1 MKNHAG
7 EALITALDAL
17 IQKHH
22 LLQHP
27 FYQAWTKGT
36 LDRASLQ
43 LYAAQYYKHV
53 EAFPQHLRRLA
64 TRTEGELRSLI
75 EENLAEEENR
85 RLPHPKLWRDFAAS
99 LDVEG
104 ATLDSTQPLPGTQAL
119 VDTFQQISE
128 QGTPTEAVAAFYA
141 YESQVPEIATRKID
155 GLRRFYDITEP
166 RSLAYFAVHEEA
178 DVRHRQAWRT
188 WLAQQSGVDTE
199 AVLHGAERALRALW
213 GALDAVSPEGCRKN

>member
-1 MKNHAG
+1 MKNHDG
-7 EALITALDAL
+7 EALVTALDAL

-36 LDRASLQ
+36 LTRASLQ

-75 EENLAEEENR
+75 EENLAEEENP

-155 GLRRFYDITEP
+155 GLRRFYNITEP

-178 DVRHRQAWRT
+178 DVHHRQAWRT

-213 GALDAVSPEGCRKN
+213 GALDAVSPESYSQN

>member
-1 MKNHAG
+1 MKNHDG
-7 EALITALDAL
+7 EALVTALDAL

-36 LDRASLQ
+36 LTRASLQ

-75 EENLAEEENR
+75 EENLAEEENP
-85 RLPHPKLWRDFAAS
+85 RLPHPKLWRDFAAA

-188 WLAQQSGVDTE
+188 WLAQQSDVDTE

-213 GALDAVSPEGCRKN
+213 GALDAVSPESYRQN

>member
-1 MKNHAG
+1 MKNHDG
-7 EALITALDAL
+7 EALVTALDAL

-75 EENLAEEENR
+75 EENLAEEENP

-141 YESQVPEIATRKID
+141 YESQVPEIATQKID

-178 DVRHRQAWRT
+178 DMRHRQAWRT
-188 WLAQQSGVDTE
+188 WLAQQSDVDTE

-213 GALDAVSPEGCRKN
+213 GALDAVSPESYRRN